1 MRLLTIL
8 MLVAVTV
15 TAQTPDEDIITQGG
29 TGKVWRHK
37 RVIVVQEG
45 GSYTFTANADTVLHL
60 VFPPGDPVVI
70 HMTAGDVTPPT
81 PPVSFTK
88 VDESSFA
95 FSPSVGSV
103 NVTNGSGWSRFD
115 ADISP
120 NPSWCQS
127 YYEKSCTY
135 SNVTNATATFSFTGT
150 QIKLHGEKSNNKGR
164 MQVKIMAGATTL
176 KDEEVDLFASTTTN
190 NTQVIYDSGVLAP
203 GAKTVTVTVKGTTQ
217 GSGTNVQLD
226 AIEYK

>member
-1 MRLLTIL
+1 

-15 TAQTPDEDIITQGG
+15 TAQIPDENIITQGG

-37 RVIVVQEG
+37 KVIVVQEG
-45 GSYTFTANADTVLHL
+45 GTYTFTANADTVLHL
-60 VFPPGDPVVI
+60 VFPPGDPIVI
-70 HMTAGDVTPPT
+70 HMTAGEASP

-95 FSPSVGSV
+95 FSPSLGSV
-103 NVTNGSGWSRFD
+103 NQTNSSGWSRFD
-115 ADISP
+115 ADVAP

-135 SNVTNATATFSFTGT
+135 SNVTGAIATFSFTGT
-150 QIKLHGEKSNNKGR
+150 QIKLHGEKSSNKGR
-164 MQVKIMAGATTL
+164 MQVKIMSGSTTL
-176 KDEEVDLFASTTTN
+176 KDDEVDLYASTSTN
-190 NTQVIYDSGVLAP
+190 NTQVIYDSGVLAA
-203 GAKTVTVTVKGTTQ
+203 GSKSVTVTVKGTTS